1 MASHS
6 FSFSSKASN
15 LKSLHVI
22 QDCKAVIQ
30 LQRYVWSSIYCC
42 NNWQFI
48 NLEIKIMR
56 DLETPINPDEEI
68 VCEYLWLFCADFSA
82 YSGIWGYS
90 QMCAQ
95 LIKCG
100 PVMQGEFRVGGFVH
114 VCLTDNFMQ
123 SEYLPICSTSLLKVW
138 KWTAVFIS
146 SKPDSY
152 LDYHW
157 VSYHVGLNSATKHH
171 RQKQDTAVDGL

>member
-6 FSFSSKASN
+6 FSLSSKASN

-22 QDCKAVIQ
+22 QDFKAVIQ
-30 LQRYVWSSIYCC
+30 LQRYVWSGVYCF

-48 NLEIKIMR
+48 NLEIKMMR
-56 DLETPINPDEEI
+56 DLETPTNPNEV
-68 VCEYLWLFCADFSA
+68 VCEHPWLFCADFSA
-82 YSGIWGYS
+82 CSGIWRCPL
-90 QMCAQ
+90 MCVQ
-95 LIKCG
+95 PIKCR
-100 PVMQGEFRVGGFVH
+100 PVTQGGFRVGGFVH

-157 VSYHVGLNSATKHH
+157 VSYRVGLNSATKHH